1 VLRGDFASREEG
13 ALPKVAWNGQCSDAV
28 VHQARIAPFPLLV
41 AVRWFLQDPAAVERR
56 AREFAWTDSLER
68 RFTPPHRQTNIETI
82 DYSVT
87 VRHCEQLKM
96 AMKKNVIPFGS
107 VESLPAS
114 SGREPALQLVAPSN
128 FLAQLGSADYADLC
142 TLGVLQR
149 YQKDDLVFPAGVP
162 GDRVYFLKCGRVK
175 IYQLSPLGRTVILWF
190 CFPGEIF
197 GLAEVAQGGGRVV
210 NAQACEP
217 SEVLAVTQEQFKQ
230 FIATHPE
237 AALLSMKVLSSR
249 LRILGEIL
257 VNLVS
262 DDVNIRIAKLILR
275 LSARYGAR
283 VGKDI
288 FLNIPLTH
296 QEIADMVG
304 TTRQTATSALS
315 ALKRQGVLS
324 IDNRRIH
331 IESEELLSEII
342 QQG

>member
-1 VLRGDFASREEG
+1 LS
-13 ALPKVAWNGQCSDAV
+13 
-28 VHQARIAPFPLLV
+28 V
-41 AVRWFLQDPAAVERR
+41 AVLQSEP
-56 AREFAWTDSLER
+56 
-68 RFTPPHRQTNIETI
+68 
-82 DYSVT
+82 
-87 VRHCEQLKM
+87 LKM
-96 AMKKNVIPFGS
+96 PVQKNVVPFGS
-107 VESLPAS
+107 GESLPAS
-114 SGREPALQLVAPSN
+114 SGRDSVPQLVAPSN
-128 FLAQLGSADYADLC
+128 FLAQLGSADYADLW

-149 YQKDDLVFPAGVP
+149 YQKDDLMFRAGAP
-162 GDRVYFLKCGRVK
+162 GDHVYFLKCGRVK
-175 IYQLSPLGRTVILWF
+175 IYQLSPLGRMVILWF

-197 GLAEVAQGGGRVV
+197 GLAEVARGGGRVV

-217 SEVLAVTQEQFKQ
+217 SEVLAITQEQFKQ
-230 FIATHPE
+230 FIASHPE

-262 DDVNIRIAKLILR
+262 DDVDIRIAKLILR
-275 LSARYGAR
+275 LSARYGTR

-324 IDNRRIH
+324 IDNHRIH
-331 IESEELLSEII
+331 IESEELLNEIT